1 MTIVTLVDVIEIG
14 FLFCPAHTLN
24 PPLTP
29 QTQRWFLQD
38 LTITR
43 GAFNQSGMQLGGA
56 SDGSGGRKGLI
67 TPSQSLSLVPFLF
80 VPLLSLP
87 PSLPRVPLSSL
98 HFCFS
103 TWSIPCD
110 FSHRVFKQPLT
121 SLPPI
126 SSPAFSPPSQLFM
139 FDY

>member
-87 PSLPRVPLSSL
+87 PSLLFLSRPFTFAFLHGPSPVISATEYLNSPSL
-98 HFCFS
+98 HFLLFLLLLFF
-103 TWSIPCD
+103 P
-110 FSHRVFKQPLT
+110 
-121 SLPPI
+121 SLP
-126 SSPAFSPPSQLFM
+126 ALHV
-139 FDY
+139 